1 VSRGFFEAIEDA
13 FDFSRFLYIVDV
25 GGGQGQ
31 PGRLTAAG
39 NRAEIAVS
47 I

>member
-1 VSRGFFEAIEDA
+1 MSRCFFEAIGDA
-13 FDFSRFLYIVDV
+13 FDFSRFPYIVDV

-31 PGRLTAAG
+31 PGRLTTAG